1 MSIILLKLAVRLLP
15 RRDWARAMLAEVAA
29 LEDHRARRRFALGCV
44 RAVLMHPASWL
55 RIGAIAVVCAVPA
68 LLFPGPGGSGDR
80 AGMAIAGLAIAI
92 CLVAVIHVQ
101 DLPVVAR
108 IAAAGGMVWWI
119 GILTSE
125 TVRAHPQWALGV
137 LLACLLAAVWRG
149 GIITA
154 LGTALATCLLVFV
167 LAVGSYAALPQLSPA
182 VSPANVADPVRENQI
197 ESTDPYIAE
206 LLLAA
211 LCGLVL
217 IGAVRARADL
227 ERRRSLR

>member
-1 MSIILLKLAVRLLP
+1 VSVTLLKLLVRLLP
-15 RRDWARAMLAEVAA
+15 RREWARAMLAEVAA
-29 LEDHRARRRFALGCV
+29 LDDPRARRRFALGCV
-44 RAVLMHPASWL
+44 RAVLMHPATWL

-68 LLFPGPGGSGDR
+68 LLFSGPGRSPDR
-80 AGMAIAGLAIAI
+80 QGLVIAGLAIAI
-92 CLVAVIHVQ
+92 CVVAVIHVQ

-108 IAAAGGMVWWI
+108 LAAAGAMVWWI

-125 TVRAHPQWALGV
+125 AVRSHPEWALGV
-137 LLACLLAAVWRG
+137 LSSCLLVALWRG

-154 LGTALATCLLVFV
+154 LGTAVATCLLVFV
-167 LAVGSYAALPQLSPA
+167 VAVGTYTALPQLAPA

-197 ESTDPYIAE
+197 ESTDPYVSE

-217 IGAVRARADL
+217 TAAV
-227 ERRRSLR
+227 RRRSDPS

>member
-1 MSIILLKLAVRLLP
+1 MSIILLKLVVWLLP
-15 RRDWARAMLAEVAA
+15 RREWARAMLAEVAA
-29 LEDHRARRRFALGCV
+29 LDDHRARRRFALGCV
-44 RAVLMHPASWL
+44 RAVLLHPASGL

-68 LLFPGPGGSGDR
+68 LLFSGPGGSGDR
-80 AGMAIAGLAIAI
+80 AGLEIAGLAIAI

-108 IAAAGGMVWWI
+108 MAATGGMVWWI

-154 LGTALATCLLVFV
+154 LGTAFATSLLVFV
-167 LAVGSYAALPQLSPA
+167 LAVGSYTVLPQLSPP
-182 VSPANVADPVRENQI
+182 VSPANVADPVLENQI
-197 ESTDPYIAE
+197 ESTDPYVAE

-211 LCGLVL
+211 LFGLVL
-217 IGAVRARADL
+217 TAAVRTRAHIV
-227 ERRRSLR
+227 SKP